1 MQFSENFGLKNIMIL
16 VDLNQVMISNLMGQ
30 LYSSKTNEV
39 DEDLLRHMVLNG
51 IRSYR
56 NKFSE
61 EYGELVICCDDT
73 NNWRK
78 DSFPYYKAHRK
89 TNRDESD
96 LDWPNIFNCL
106 NNIRDEL
113 KEFFPYKHIRVNRCE
128 ADDIIGTICHTEG
141 VALGDGKEKILVLS
155 GDKDFIQL
163 HGPNVKQYNP
173 VLNKFVGKGEDPVI
187 YIKEHI
193 LKGDRSDGVPN
204 VLSDDNVFIEGRR
217 QRPLSKKK
225 IDAWVNEVFMTFTE
239 EEQKNYSRNRRLIDL
254 SCIPPELEEK
264 IINEFID
271 AKVASRDK
279 ILNYFITKK
288 LKTLI
293 EVIDEF

>member
-1 MQFSENFGLKNIMIL
+1 MII
-16 VDLNQVMISNLMGQ
+16 VDINQIMISNLMVQINGRNAVE
-30 LYSSKTNEV
+30 LN
-39 DEDLLRHMVLNG
+39 EDLVRHMVLNSLRG
-51 IRSYR
+51 H
-56 NKFSE
+56 NKKFRK
-61 EYGELVICCDDT
+61 EYGEMVIACDSK
-73 NNWRK
+73 NVWRREI
-78 DSFPYYKAHRK
+78 FPNYKAGRK
-89 TNRDESD
+89 ATREKSQHDWDAIFSMLHTIKDE
-96 LDWPNIFNCL
+96 
-106 NNIRDEL
+106 IRSFL
-113 KEFFPYKHIRVNRCE
+113 PYKVIELETAE
-128 ADDIIGTICHTEG
+128 ADDIIATLVKRIQNQVGPNH
-141 VALGDGKEKILVLS
+141 EKKVLILS

-204 VLSDDNVFIEGRR
+204 VLSDDNVFVEGRR

-225 IDAWVNEVFMTFTE
+225 IESWVNEVFMTFTE
-239 EEQKNYSRNRRLIDL
+239 EEQKNYSRNRKLIDL

>member
-1 MQFSENFGLKNIMIL
+1 
-16 VDLNQVMISNLMGQ
+16 MISNLMVQINGRNAVE
-30 LYSSKTNEV
+30 LN
-39 DEDLLRHMVLNG
+39 EDLVRHMVLNSLRG
-51 IRSYR
+51 H
-56 NKFSE
+56 NKKFRK
-61 EYGELVICCDDT
+61 EYGEMVIACDSK
-73 NNWRK
+73 NVWRREI
-78 DSFPYYKAHRK
+78 FPNYKAGRK
-89 TNRDESD
+89 ATREKSQHDWDAIFSMLHTIKDE
-96 LDWPNIFNCL
+96 
-106 NNIRDEL
+106 IRSFL
-113 KEFFPYKHIRVNRCE
+113 PYKVIELETAE
-128 ADDIIGTICHTEG
+128 ADDIIATLVKRIQNQVGPNH
-141 VALGDGKEKILVLS
+141 EKKVLILS

-193 LKGDRSDGVPN
+193 LKGDRSDGIPN

-225 IDAWVNEVFMTFTE
+225 IESWVNEVFMTFTE
-239 EEQKNYSRNRRLIDL
+239 EEQKNYSRNRKLIDL